1 MAHRGYEIGASFE
14 RRCKR
19 HFTKLGYYVIKSAGS
34 KGIIDL
40 ACLSRHGNL
49 LVQCR
54 VNGNLSKDEELELIK
69 LGAETG
75 CRVLLAYR
83 EGRTME
89 FRNI

>member
-1 MAHRGYEIGASFE
+1 MAHKGYEIGADFE

-19 HFTKLGYYVIKSAGS
+19 HFEKLGYYVVKSAGS
-34 KGIIDL
+34 KGIVDL
-40 ACLSRHGNL
+40 VCLNRNGNV

-54 VNGNLSKDEELELIK
+54 VKGNLSKDEELELIK
-69 LGAETG
+69 LGAITG

-83 EGRTME
+83 EGIRME